1 MELDRLRF
9 PPPSRNFIAAVQSAR
24 KRIAFERAR
33 RSPYYRGRLDH
44 IDADRLDESE
54 EWCRIPVLTKDELR
68 LIPPEEFAT
77 RFAHRPE
84 GGGDSGVIDYWRSGG
99 STGRPLFYGRS
110 AEDLRASFEG
120 YRRILHV
127 AGCRPGDIVHVSFP
141 IGIHPLG
148 RLIARAVESMGAAAI
163 CAGSGNNTPSE
174 MQLELIRAMRP
185 AVWLGMPGYGLQLAA
200 LAEREN
206 FDLASAGVRRLVCA
220 AELLAGAKRK
230 KLEALWGAE
239 VYDHFGCAEGG
250 PLGTEGTAHD
260 GFHLFD
266 DLFFFEVVDEKS
278 FAPLP
283 PDATGLLLM
292 TPLYTNTV
300 TPFLRFNMGDLGTL
314 APAGEGGGDLG
325 LFPIF
330 RHAGRTTGFFKVR
343 GVNINHADFE
353 EFLHRRAAILDFRVA
368 AVASETLDELRVE
381 VELRRDC
388 DREAE
393 LAALATAIRATF
405 EVTPVIAFA
414 EDGALA
420 RAFAEDLKAKRFVDT
435 R

>member
-1 MELDRLRF
+1 M
-9 PPPSRNFIAAVQSAR
+9 
-24 KRIAFERAR
+24 
-33 RSPYYRGRLDH
+33 
-44 IDADRLDESE
+44 
-54 EWCRIPVLTKDELR
+54 
-68 LIPPEEFAT
+68 
-77 RFAHRPE
+77 
-84 GGGDSGVIDYWRSGG
+84 IDYWRSGG
-99 STGRPLFYGRS
+99 STGKPLFYGRS

-127 AGCRPGDIVHVSFP
+127 AGCRAGDIAHVSFP

-148 RLIARAVESMGAAAI
+148 RLIARTVEQMGAAAI
-163 CAGSGNNTPSE
+163 CAGSGSNTPSE
-174 MQLELIRAMRP
+174 LQLELIRTMRP
-185 AVWLGMPGYGLQLAA
+185 TVWLGMPSYGLQLAA
-200 LAEREN
+200 VAERQG

-220 AELLAGAKRK
+220 AELLTGAKRR
-230 KLEALWGAE
+230 KLETLWGAE

-250 PLGTEGTAHD
+250 PLGTEGEAHD

-283 PDATGLLLM
+283 AGETGVLLM
-292 TPLYTNTV
+292 TPLYTNSV
-300 TPFLRFNMGDLGTL
+300 TPFLRWNMGDLGTL
-314 APAGEGGGDLG
+314 APAGAGNGTGELD
-325 LFPIF
+325 LFPVF
-330 RHAGRTTGFFKVR
+330 RHAGRTTGFLKVR

-353 EFLHRRAAILDFRVA
+353 EFMHRRAAILDFRVA
-368 AVASETLDELRVE
+368 AAASETLDELRVE

-393 LAALATAIRATF
+393 LAALGNAIRATF
-405 EVTPVIAFA
+405 EVTPIVVLV

-420 RAFAEDLKAKRFVDT
+420 RVFAEDVKAKRFVDT

>member
-9 PPPSRNFIAAVQSAR
+9 PPPSRQHIEAVQNAR
-24 KRIAFERAR
+24 KRLAFERAL

-44 IDADRLDESE
+44 IVPDRLDDPE
-54 EWCRIPVLTKDELR
+54 EWSRIPVLTKDELR
-68 LIPPEEFAT
+68 LIPPEDFAA
-77 RFAHRPE
+77 RFSSDAAR
-84 GGGDSGVIDYWRSGG
+84 GDVIDYWRSGG
-99 STGRPLFYGRS
+99 STGKPLFYGRS

-127 AGCRPGDIVHVSFP
+127 AGCRAGDVAHVSFP

-148 RLIARAVESMGAAAI
+148 RLIARAAESMGVAAI

-174 MQLELIRAMRP
+174 MQLELIRTMRP
-185 AVWLGMPGYGLQLAA
+185 AIWLGMPSYGLQLAA
-200 LAEREN
+200 MAEAQG
-206 FDLASAGVRRLVCA
+206 FDLAAAGVRRLVSA
-220 AELLAGAKRK
+220 AELLTAAKRR
-230 KLEALWGAE
+230 KLETLWGAE

-250 PLGTEGTAHD
+250 PLGSESSVHD

-266 DLFFFEVVDEKS
+266 DLFFFEVVDETS
-278 FAPLP
+278 HVPLP
-283 PDATGLLLM
+283 AGETGLLLM
-292 TPLYTNTV
+292 TPLYTNSV
-300 TPFLRFNMGDLGTL
+300 TPFLRWNMGDLGTL
-314 APAGEGGGDLG
+314 MPAGAGGDELA
-325 LFPIF
+325 LFPVF

-353 EFLHRRAAILDFRVA
+353 EFMHRRAAILDFRVA
-368 AVASETLDELRVE
+368 AAASETLDELRVE

-388 DREAE
+388 DRAAE
-393 LAALATAIRATF
+393 LGALARAIRATF
-405 EVTPVIAFA
+405 EVTPTVTLV

-420 RAFAEDLKAKRFVDT
+420 RAFAEDVKAKRFVDQ